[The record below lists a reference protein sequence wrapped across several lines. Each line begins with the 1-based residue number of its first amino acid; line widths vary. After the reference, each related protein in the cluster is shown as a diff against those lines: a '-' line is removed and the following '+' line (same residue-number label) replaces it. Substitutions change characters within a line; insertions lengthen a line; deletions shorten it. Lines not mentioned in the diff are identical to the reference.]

1 MKPVPILLVITVG
14 AALGIYLA
22 WRVLRGE
29 RGRPAVIGA
38 HVILGVIGLE
48 GVAMLIMGAPNGADP
63 ATGQLV
69 RSAGLF
75 LVLAVMSGFAT
86 PVENMPTVLQWL
98 AQVIPLTHFLIIV
111 EGSFLKAMPPAD
123 IFASLWPL
131 AVIAAVT
138 LSMATALVRGRLQ

>member
-86 PVENMPTVLQWL
+86 PLIAKKRPRAVG
-98 AQVIPLTHFLIIV
+98 LTAIGVH
-111 EGSFLKAMPPAD
+111 AT
-123 IFASLWPL
+123 
-131 AVIAAVT
+131 IAAIGFGLLVT
-138 LSMATALVRGRLQ
+138 WALTV

>member
-22 WRVLRGE
+22 WRALRGE

-69 RSAGLF
+69 KSAGLF

-86 PVENMPTVLQWL
+86 PLIAKKRPRAVG
-98 AQVIPLTHFLIIV
+98 LTAIGVH
-111 EGSFLKAMPPAD
+111 AT
-123 IFASLWPL
+123 
-131 AVIAAVT
+131 IAAIGFGLLVT
-138 LSMATALVRGRLQ
+138 WALTV